1 MISKSLPL
9 ALALSVPILLC
20 ACQGPDLVSSP
31 AVGVAAP
38 DEAQTAAMLARMIEL
53 GTPGAEHALLDALT
67 GTFDAEVSMW
77 NAPGLEPEIMTGT
90 MVNSWILGGRFVQ
103 SDYSSEWM
111 GQPFHGLGLFGYD
124 KAQDAYV
131 GTWCDTASTMLA
143 PVGTG
148 QLSEDGTQIVT
159 YKEMVDPTSG
169 LLNQMREVLTFV
181 SEDHHRMEMYISF
194 EGQEEF
200 LMMRIEYVRTR

>member
-1 MISKSLPL
+1 
-9 ALALSVPILLC
+9 
-20 ACQGPDLVSSP
+20 
-31 AVGVAAP
+31 
-38 DEAQTAAMLARMIEL
+38 
-53 GTPGAEHALLDALT
+53 
-67 GTFDAEVSMW
+67 
-77 NAPGLEPEIMTGT
+77 
-90 MVNSWILGGRFVQ
+90 
-103 SDYSSEWM
+103 
-111 GQPFHGLGLFGYD
+111 
-124 KAQDAYV
+124 
-131 GTWCDTASTMLA
+131 MLA

-181 SEDHHRMEMYISF
+181 SEDHHRMEMYTSF